1 MYLRTPASKAQQ
13 QQLQQEMHLLGIEA
27 ESVDDNPIEFWA
39 EHQTALN
46 WWWQVQDLMRYNG
59 AVCMGLDVLAVKA
72 DSELSGR
79 KVNQEDYLKLR
90 LIAQTVTELVND
102 KLGS

>member
-13 QQLQQEMHLLGIEA
+13 QQLEQQKINQA
-27 ESVDDNPIEFWA
+27 IQNYSPIEFWC

-79 KVNQEDYLKLR
+79 EVSQEDYLKLR